1 MGYVEGTY
9 ILKNKTLRRP
19 IRGRVEERLKSDD
32 YMTTITIPV
41 KFTEA
46 RFLFSSSQKSFEKIL
61 PSFWKKETKANQTK
75 TKQPNNPKCVF
86 NVFKLLMK

>member
-9 ILKNKTLRRP
+9 ILKKKTLRP
-19 IRGRVEERLKSDD
+19 VRGRTEEHLKSGD

-46 RFLFSSSQKSFEKIL
+46 KFLLSSSQKSLEKIL
-61 PSFWKKETKANQTK
+61 SSFWKKYPKLKKPKQTK
-75 TKQPNNPKCVF
+75 MCFQNSDKI
-86 NVFKLLMK
+86 